1 MRKITI
7 DDRLENAASCGQME
21 IDLFLWK
28 KTIERLRKNGLIV
41 TEKFPSKRK
50 GEVFCNISWK
60 VERSGGPQGDFTQAN
75 NLHKMAIEAKNK

>member
-7 DDRLENAASCGQME
+7 DDRLENAASFGEME

-28 KTIERLRKNGLIV
+28 KTIERLRRNGLIV

-60 VERSGGPQGDFTQAN
+60 EARSGGTEGDFTQAN
-75 NLHKMAIEAKNK
+75 NLNKMAIEAKNK

>member
-7 DDRLENAASCGQME
+7 DDRLGNAASFGEME

-28 KTIERLRKNGLIV
+28 KTIERLRRNGLIV

-60 VERSGGPQGDFTQAN
+60 VERSGEPQGDFTQAN

>member
-7 DDRLENAASCGQME
+7 DDRLENAASFGEME

-28 KTIERLRKNGLIV
+28 KTIERLRRDGLKV
-41 TEKFPSKRK
+41 TEKFPSQRK

-60 VERSGGPQGDFTQAN
+60 VARSGGEEGNFTQAN
-75 NLHKMAIEAKNK
+75 YLHKMAIEAKNK